1 MKKCYIAGK
10 IGNLPE
16 EVYKANFKRAEAE
29 VCALFFEPVN
39 PVELPHNHGKTWLE
53 YMRED
58 LTEMLKCD
66 CVYAQKNWLRSKGA
80 RIEVFLALFLGIKV
94 IFE

>member
-10 IGNLPE
+10 IGDLPE

-66 CVYAQKNWLRSKGA
+66 YIYAQKNWAESKGA
-80 RIEVFLALFLGIKV
+80 TIEVTLAIDLGIEV
-94 IFE
+94 IFQ